1 MKLNKLLYTTAA
13 LALLSGAAYTQDFGD
28 FGDFGDFDDDSS
40 AGASSKIEVSG
51 NVSMEVRAY
60 VDTEDSD
67 KSADEKIE
75 VTGKPS
81 GKLELSY
88 SGNNSDMTLSLNM
101 DADMIKNNPEDIIDE
116 LVLRGRLG
124 DYVTVEAGKM
134 KIVWGKGDK
143 LHVLDNFNA
152 DNYSDFIIPDYLDR
166 RVSTPMIRGIISLP
180 VANLNLEG
188 VYTPLLPTDR
198 FATTGRWTPAQVT
211 ALQTSATG
219 SAEKY
224 VKQLVTDCETYRT
237 GLAAA
242 TSIAIS
248 SEAQAK
254 AATEA
259 AAAYG
264 KKVDEYNAGV
274 SKLNTGITQLT
285 SGIAQL
291 EAGIAQATAAGLT
304 DKAAELTAQKTA
316 YETQK
321 IALESQLATL
331 TSTDMIAAIA
341 HCKAE
346 QTAQTEAAAKYK
358 AAAEEASAQAEDYKE
373 KLTAADTAYTLA
385 LNNATSVAENIY
397 PDLWTLKYGQFGGRA
412 TWTLGQLDMGV
423 SYYNGWYKQPSV
435 NASKIDSFLTS
446 YLTNGTVSEEE
457 KFLAY
462 DKKQTFGLEAS
473 SIIWHFN
480 VRGEFAYNLTD
491 DTDGTDPWVH
501 NNSIGWLGGFDIDL
515 PFWNANLNVQEIGT
529 VVMKGDE
536 CDNNKAN
543 VKYASDVDYCVN
555 GYTNNKIAAN
565 FTASF
570 MNDKIAP
577 EVTVMYGI
585 ENKDLVVM
593 PKLSYKPDQNL
604 TLAVSG
610 MFINCGDENSEFKAW
625 ENNSFVSL
633 GASYKF

>member
-1 MKLNKLLYTTAA
+1 MKLNKLLLTAEV
-13 LALLSGAAYTQDFGD
+13 LALCAAPAMAQDFGD
-28 FGDFGDFDDDSS
+28 FGAFDDDSS

-51 NVSMEVRAY
+51 NVSMEARAY
-60 VDTEDSD
+60 VDAEDGD
-67 KSADEKIE
+67 KVADEKIE

-124 DYVTVEAGKM
+124 DSVTVEAGKM

-166 RVSTPMIRGIISLP
+166 RISTPMIRGIISLP
-180 VANLNLEG
+180 VANFNIEG

-198 FATTGRWTPAQVT
+198 FAVEGRWTPAQVT

-242 TSIAIS
+242 TTIATS
-248 SEAQAK
+248 SAAQAK
-254 AATEA
+254 AASDA
-259 AAAYG
+259 AASYG
-264 KKVDEYNAGV
+264 SKIQEYTNNIIQLGQAKNAG
-274 SKLNTGITQLT
+274 LIDDATYTTQVE
-285 SGIAQL
+285 QL
-291 EAGIAQATAAGLT
+291 KVLIV
-304 DKAAELTAQKTA
+304 
-316 YETQK
+316 
-321 IALESQLATL
+321 
-331 TSTDMIAAIA
+331 
-341 HCKAE
+341 HCTAE
-346 QTAQTEAAAKYK
+346 QTAQTQAAAKYQ
-358 AAAEEASAQAEDYKE
+358 AAAEEALTQAADYKA

-385 LNNATSVAENIY
+385 LNNATSVANNIY
-397 PDLWTLKYGQFGGRA
+397 PNLRTLKYGQFGGRA
-412 TWTLGQLDMGV
+412 TWTLGQVDMGI

-435 NASKIDSFLTS
+435 NASKIDSFITS
-446 YLTNGTVSEEE
+446 YLANGTVSEDQ

-462 DKKQTFGLEAS
+462 DKKQTFGVEAS

-529 VVMKGDE
+529 FVMKGDE

-543 VKYASDVDYCVN
+543 VNYGADVDYCAN

-570 MNDKIAP
+570 MNDKIVP
-577 EVTVMYGI
+577 EVTVMYGV

-604 TLAVSG
+604 TLTLSG
-610 MFINCGDENSEFKAW
+610 LFINCSDTNSEFKAW

>member
-1 MKLNKLLYTTAA
+1 MKLKRLLLTAGA
-13 LALLSGAAYTQDFGD
+13 LALCAAPAIAQDFGD
-28 FGDFGDFDDDSS
+28 FGDFEDSS
-40 AGASSKIEVSG
+40 SDGVASKIEVSG
-51 NVSMEVRAY
+51 NVSMEARAY
-60 VDTEDSD
+60 VDAEDSD
-67 KSADEKIE
+67 KNADEKIE
-75 VTGKPS
+75 VAGNPS

-101 DADMIKNNPEDIIDE
+101 DAEKIKNNPEDIIDE

-180 VANLNLEG
+180 VANFNIEG
-188 VYTPLLPTDR
+188 VYTPLLPVDR
-198 FATTGRWTPAQVT
+198 FAVEGRWTPAQVT

-242 TSIAIS
+242 TTIATS
-248 SEAQAK
+248 SAAQAK
-254 AATEA
+254 AASDA
-259 AAAYG
+259 AASYA
-264 KKVDEYNAGV
+264 
-274 SKLNTGITQLT
+274 SKILECNNNIQQL
-285 SGIAQL
+285 G
-291 EAGIAQATAAGLT
+291 QAKAAGLIDGT
-304 DKAAELTAQKTA
+304 TYTAQV
-316 YETQK
+316 E
-321 IALESQLATL
+321 QLKVL
-331 TSTDMIAAIA
+331 IV
-341 HCKAE
+341 HCTAE
-346 QTAQTEAAAKYK
+346 QTAQTQAAAKYQ
-358 AAAEEASAQAEDYKE
+358 AAAEEALAQAADYKA
-373 KLTAADTAYTLA
+373 KLTAADTVYTLA
-385 LNNATSVAENIY
+385 LNNATSVSQNIY
-397 PDLWTLKYGQFGGRA
+397 PNMNTLKYGQFGGRA
-412 TWTLGQLDMGV
+412 TWTLGQVDMGI

-435 NASKIDSFLTS
+435 NASKIDSFLSS
-446 YLTNGTVSEEE
+446 YLANGKVSEDQ

-491 DTDGTDPWVH
+491 DTKGTDPWVH

-529 VVMKGDE
+529 FVMKGDE
-536 CDNNKAN
+536 CDKNKAN
-543 VKYASDVDYCVN
+543 VKYGADVDYCAN

-577 EVTVMYGI
+577 EVTVMYGV

-604 TLAVSG
+604 TLTVSG
-610 MFINCGDENSEFKAW
+610 LFINCGDTNSEFKAW
-625 ENNSFVSL
+625 ENNSFVSV
-633 GASYKF
+633 GASYRF

>member
-1 MKLNKLLYTTAA
+1 MKLNKLLLTAEVIA
-13 LALLSGAAYTQDFGD
+13 LCAAPAMAQDFGD
-28 FGDFGDFDDDSS
+28 FGAFDDDSS

-51 NVSMEVRAY
+51 NVSMEARAY
-60 VDTEDSD
+60 VDTEDSG
-67 KSADEKIE
+67 KNADEKIE

-166 RVSTPMIRGIISLP
+166 RISTPMIRGIISLP
-180 VANLNLEG
+180 VANLNFEG

-198 FATTGRWTPAQVT
+198 FATTGRWTPAQVSALT
-211 ALQTSATG
+211 ASVTENAKT
-219 SAEKY
+219 
-224 VKQLVTDCETYRT
+224 QLAVT
-237 GLAAA
+237 
-242 TSIAIS
+242 
-248 SEAQAK
+248 
-254 AATEA
+254 
-259 AAAYG
+259 
-264 KKVDEYNAGV
+264 
-274 SKLNTGITQLT
+274 ITQLEN
-285 SGIAQL
+285 ARM
-291 EAGIAQATAAGLT
+291 QAETAASLKALGTTDAQNKLKAMVTAAYTAGKISYTAAEVVAYCTENDLDPTVPAYQQAAAGAILAQKYEAYLTQNLT
-304 DKAAELTAQKTA
+304 DANTA
-316 YETQK
+316 YN
-321 IALESQLATL
+321 
-331 TSTDMIAAIA
+331 
-341 HCKAE
+341 
-346 QTAQTEAAAKYK
+346 
-358 AAAEEASAQAEDYKE
+358 
-373 KLTAADTAYTLA
+373 LA
-385 LNNATSVAENIY
+385 LANVNSLSSNPGVIY
-397 PDLWTLKYGQFGGRA
+397 PNMNTLKYGQFGGRA
-412 TWTLGQLDMGV
+412 TWTLGQVDMGI

-435 NASKIDSFLTS
+435 NASKIDSFLTD
-446 YLTNGTVSEEE
+446 YLANGKVSEDQ

-491 DTDGTDPWVH
+491 DTKGTDPWVH

-529 VVMKGDE
+529 FVMKGDE
-536 CDNNKAN
+536 CDKSIA
-543 VKYASDVDYCVN
+543 DVDYCAN

-577 EVTVMYGI
+577 EVTVMYGV
-585 ENKDLVVM
+585 ENKDLVVL

-604 TLAVSG
+604 TLTVSG
-610 MFINCGDENSEFKAW
+610 LFINCGDTNSEFKPW

>member
-1 MKLNKLLYTTAA
+1 MKLKRLLLTAGA
-13 LALLSGAAYTQDFGD
+13 LALCAAPAIAQDFGD
-28 FGDFGDFDDDSS
+28 FGDFEDSS
-40 AGASSKIEVSG
+40 SDGVASKIEVSG
-51 NVSMEVRAY
+51 NVSMEARAY
-60 VDTEDSD
+60 VDTEDND
-67 KSADEKIE
+67 KAADEKIE

-180 VANLNLEG
+180 VANFNIEG
-188 VYTPLLPTDR
+188 VYTPLLPVDR
-198 FATTGRWTPAQVT
+198 FATSGKWTPAQVT
-211 ALQTSATG
+211 SLQASATG

-242 TSIAIS
+242 TTIATS
-248 SEAQAK
+248 SKAQAK
-254 AATEA
+254 AASDA
-259 AAAYG
+259 AASYAS
-264 KKVDEYNAGV
+264 KIQEYN
-274 SKLNTGITQLT
+274 NNIQQL
-285 SGIAQL
+285 G
-291 EAGIAQATAAGLT
+291 QAKTAGLIDDAT
-304 DKAAELTAQKTA
+304 YAAQVE
-316 YETQK
+316 
-321 IALESQLATL
+321 QLKVL
-331 TSTDMIAAIA
+331 IV
-341 HCKAE
+341 HCTAE
-346 QTAQTEAAAKYK
+346 QTAQTQAAAKYQ
-358 AAAEEASAQAEDYKE
+358 AAAEEALAQAADYKA
-373 KLTAADTAYTLA
+373 KLTVADTAYTLA
-385 LNNATSVAENIY
+385 LNNATSVANNIY
-397 PDLWTLKYGQFGGRA
+397 PNLQTLKYGQFGGRA
-412 TWTLGQLDMGV
+412 TWTLGQLDMGI

-435 NASKIDSFLTS
+435 NASKIDSFLAD
-446 YLTNGTVSEEE
+446 YLANGTVSEDQ

-491 DTDGTDPWVH
+491 DTEGTDPWVH

-529 VVMKGDE
+529 FVMKGDE

-543 VKYASDVDYCVN
+543 VNYGADVDYCAN

-577 EVTVMYGI
+577 EVTVMYGV

-604 TLAVSG
+604 TLTLSG
-610 MFINCGDENSEFKAW
+610 LFINCGNTNSEFKPW
-625 ENNSFVSL
+625 ENNSFVSI

>member
-1 MKLNKLLYTTAA
+1 MKLNKLLLTAEV
-13 LALLSGAAYTQDFGD
+13 LALCAAPAMAQDFGD
-28 FGDFGDFDDDSS
+28 FGAFNDDSS
-40 AGASSKIEVSG
+40 AGGSSKIEVSG
-51 NVSMEVRAY
+51 NVSMEARAY
-60 VDTEDSD
+60 VDTEDSG
-67 KSADEKIE
+67 KNADGKIE
-75 VTGKPS
+75 VAGNPS

-88 SGNNSDMTLSLNM
+88 SGNNSDTTLSLNM
-101 DADMIKNNPEDIIDE
+101 DAEKIKNNPEDIIDE

-166 RVSTPMIRGIISLP
+166 RISTPMIRGIISLP
-180 VANLNLEG
+180 VANLNFEG

-198 FATTGRWTPAQVT
+198 FATTGRWTPAQVSALT
-211 ALQTSATG
+211 ASVTENAKT
-219 SAEKY
+219 
-224 VKQLVTDCETYRT
+224 QLAVT
-237 GLAAA
+237 
-242 TSIAIS
+242 
-248 SEAQAK
+248 
-254 AATEA
+254 
-259 AAAYG
+259 
-264 KKVDEYNAGV
+264 
-274 SKLNTGITQLT
+274 ITQLEN
-285 SGIAQL
+285 ARM
-291 EAGIAQATAAGLT
+291 QAETAASLKALGTTDAQNKLKAMVTAAYTAGKISYTAAEVVAYCTENDLDPTVPAYQQAAAGAILAQKYEAYLTQNLT
-304 DKAAELTAQKTA
+304 DANTA
-316 YETQK
+316 YN
-321 IALESQLATL
+321 
-331 TSTDMIAAIA
+331 
-341 HCKAE
+341 
-346 QTAQTEAAAKYK
+346 
-358 AAAEEASAQAEDYKE
+358 
-373 KLTAADTAYTLA
+373 LA
-385 LNNATSVAENIY
+385 LANVNSLSSNPGVIY
-397 PDLWTLKYGQFGGRA
+397 PNMNTLKYGQFGGRA
-412 TWTLGQLDMGV
+412 TWTLGQVDMGI

-435 NASKIDSFLTS
+435 NASKIDSFITN
-446 YLTNGTVSEEE
+446 YLAKGTVSEDQ

-491 DTDGTDPWVH
+491 DTKGTDPWVH

-529 VVMKGDE
+529 FVMKGDE

-543 VKYASDVDYCVN
+543 VNYGADVDYCAN

-577 EVTVMYGI
+577 EVTVMYGV

-604 TLAVSG
+604 TLTLSG
-610 MFINCGDENSEFKAW
+610 LFINCGDTNSEFKPW

>member
-1 MKLNKLLYTTAA
+1 MKLNKLLLTAEV
-13 LALLSGAAYTQDFGD
+13 LALCAAPAMAQDFGD
-28 FGDFGDFDDDSS
+28 FGGFDDDLS
-40 AGASSKIEVSG
+40 AGANSKIEVSG
-51 NVSMEVRAY
+51 NVSMEARAY
-60 VDTEDSD
+60 VDTTDSD
-67 KSADEKIE
+67 KNADEKTE
-75 VTGKPS
+75 VAGKPS

-116 LVLRGRLG
+116 LVLRGRIG

-198 FATTGRWTPAQVT
+198 FAVEGRWTPAQVT
-211 ALQTSATG
+211 ALTASATG

-242 TSIAIS
+242 TTIATS

-254 AATEA
+254 AASDA
-259 AAAYG
+259 AASYAL
-264 KKVDEYNAGV
+264 KIQECN
-274 SKLNTGITQLT
+274 NNIIQL
-285 SGIAQL
+285 G
-291 EAGIAQATAAGLT
+291 QAKAAGLIDDT
-304 DKAAELTAQKTA
+304 TYQSK
-316 YETQK
+316 
-321 IALESQLATL
+321 LEQLKVL
-331 TSTDMIAAIA
+331 IV
-341 HCKAE
+341 HCTAE
-346 QTAQTEAAAKYK
+346 QTAQTEAAVKYS
-358 AAAEEASAQAEDYKE
+358 AAAKEASAQAESYKT
-373 KLTAADTAYTLA
+373 KLAAADTAYTLA
-385 LNNATSVAENIY
+385 LNNATSVAQNIY
-397 PDLWTLKYGQFGGRA
+397 PNMNTLKYGQFGGRA
-412 TWTLGQLDMGV
+412 TWTLGQVDMGI

-435 NASKIDSFLTS
+435 NASKIDSFLAS
-446 YLTNGTVSEEE
+446 YLTNGTVSEED

-515 PFWNANLNVQEIGT
+515 PFWNANLNVQEIGNF
-529 VVMKGDE
+529 VMKGDE
-536 CDNNKAN
+536 CDNNKTN
-543 VKYASDVDYCVN
+543 VNYGTDVDYCAN

-565 FTASF
+565 FTTSF

-604 TLAVSG
+604 TLTVSG
-610 MFINCGDENSEFKAW
+610 MFINCGDANSEFKAW
-625 ENNSFVSL
+625 KKNSFVSV

>member
-1 MKLNKLLYTTAA
+1 MKLNKLLLTAEV
-13 LALLSGAAYTQDFGD
+13 LALCAAPAIAQD

-40 AGASSKIEVSG
+40 TGTSSKIEVSG
-51 NVSMEVRAY
+51 NVSMEARAY

-67 KSADEKIE
+67 KAADEKIE

-152 DNYSDFIIPDYLDR
+152 DNFSDFIIPDYLDR

-198 FATTGRWTPAQVT
+198 FAVEGRWTPAQVSALT
-211 ALQTSATG
+211 ASVT
-219 SAEKY
+219 EKA
-224 VKQLVTDCETYRT
+224 KNQLAVT
-237 GLAAA
+237 
-242 TSIAIS
+242 
-248 SEAQAK
+248 
-254 AATEA
+254 
-259 AAAYG
+259 
-264 KKVDEYNAGV
+264 
-274 SKLNTGITQLT
+274 ITQLEN
-285 SGIAQL
+285 ARM
-291 EAGIAQATAAGLT
+291 QAETAASLKALGTT
-304 DKAAELTAQKTA
+304 DAQNKLKAMVT
-316 YETQK
+316 
-321 IALESQLATL
+321 
-331 TSTDMIAAIA
+331 
-341 HCKAE
+341 
-346 QTAQTEAAAKYK
+346 
-358 AAAEEASAQAEDYKE
+358 
-373 KLTAADTAYTLA
+373 TAYTEGKISYTAAEVAAFCTENALDPTIPAYQQAAAGAILAQKYEAYLTQNLTDANTAYNLA
-385 LNNATSVAENIY
+385 LANVNSLSSNPGVIY
-397 PDLWTLKYGQFGGRA
+397 PNMNTLKYGQFGGRA
-412 TWTLGQLDMGV
+412 TWTLGQVDMGI

-435 NASKIDSFLTS
+435 NASKIDSFLTD
-446 YLTNGTVSEEE
+446 YLANGKASEDQ

-491 DTDGTDPWVH
+491 DTKGTDPWVH

-529 VVMKGDE
+529 FVMKGDE
-536 CDNNKAN
+536 CDKSIA
-543 VKYASDVDYCVN
+543 DVDYCAN

-577 EVTVMYGI
+577 EVTVMYGV

-604 TLAVSG
+604 TLSVSG
-610 MFINCGDENSEFKAW
+610 MLINCGDTNSEFKAW
-625 ENNSFVSL
+625 ENNSFVSV

>member
-1 MKLNKLLYTTAA
+1 MKLNRLLLTAGA
-13 LALLSGAAYTQDFGD
+13 LALCAAPAIAQ
-28 FGDFGDFDDDSS
+28 DFGDFDDFEDSS
-40 AGASSKIEVSG
+40 SDGVASKIEVSG
-51 NVSMEVRAY
+51 NISIEARAY
-60 VDTEDSD
+60 VDAEDSD
-67 KSADEKIE
+67 KATDEKIE
-75 VTGKPS
+75 VAGNPS

-88 SGNNSDMTLSLNM
+88 SGNNSDMTFSLNM
-101 DADMIKNNPEDIIDE
+101 DAEKIKNNPEDIIDE

-180 VANLNLEG
+180 VANFNIEG
-188 VYTPLLPTDR
+188 VYTPLLPVDR
-198 FATTGRWTPAQVT
+198 FAVEGRWTPAQVT

-242 TSIAIS
+242 TTIATS
-248 SEAQAK
+248 SKAQAK
-254 AATEA
+254 AASDA
-259 AAAYG
+259 AASYAS
-264 KKVDEYNAGV
+264 KIQEYTNNIQQLGQAKNAGLIDDATYAAQV
-274 SKLNTGITQLT
+274 EQLKVL
-285 SGIAQL
+285 IV
-291 EAGIAQATAAGLT
+291 
-304 DKAAELTAQKTA
+304 
-316 YETQK
+316 
-321 IALESQLATL
+321 
-331 TSTDMIAAIA
+331 
-341 HCKAE
+341 HCTAE
-346 QTAQTEAAAKYK
+346 QTAQTQAAAKYQ
-358 AAAEEASAQAEDYKE
+358 AAAEEALAQAADYKA

-385 LNNATSVAENIY
+385 LNNATSVANNIY
-397 PDLWTLKYGQFGGRA
+397 PNLQTLKYGQFGGRA
-412 TWTLGQLDMGV
+412 TWTLGQVDMGI

-435 NASKIDSFLTS
+435 NASKIDSFLAS

-491 DTDGTDPWVH
+491 DTKGTDPWVH

-529 VVMKGDE
+529 FVMKGDE
-536 CDNNKAN
+536 CDKNKAN
-543 VKYASDVDYCVN
+543 VNYGADVDYCAN

-565 FTASF
+565 ITASF

-577 EVTVMYGI
+577 EVTVLYGV

-604 TLAVSG
+604 TLTVSG
-610 MFINCGDENSEFKAW
+610 LFINCGDTNSEFKAW

>member
-1 MKLNKLLYTTAA
+1 MKLNKLLLTAEV
-13 LALLSGAAYTQDFGD
+13 LALCAAPAIAQD

-40 AGASSKIEVSG
+40 TGTSSKIEVSG
-51 NVSMEVRAY
+51 NVSMEARAY

-67 KSADEKIE
+67 KAADEKIE

-152 DNYSDFIIPDYLDR
+152 DNFSDFIIPDYLDR

-198 FATTGRWTPAQVT
+198 FAVEGRWTPAQVSALT
-211 ALQTSATG
+211 ASVT
-219 SAEKY
+219 EKA
-224 VKQLVTDCETYRT
+224 KNQLAVT
-237 GLAAA
+237 
-242 TSIAIS
+242 
-248 SEAQAK
+248 
-254 AATEA
+254 
-259 AAAYG
+259 
-264 KKVDEYNAGV
+264 
-274 SKLNTGITQLT
+274 ITQLEN
-285 SGIAQL
+285 ARM
-291 EAGIAQATAAGLT
+291 QAETAASLKALGTT
-304 DKAAELTAQKTA
+304 DAQNKLKAMVT
-316 YETQK
+316 
-321 IALESQLATL
+321 
-331 TSTDMIAAIA
+331 
-341 HCKAE
+341 
-346 QTAQTEAAAKYK
+346 
-358 AAAEEASAQAEDYKE
+358 
-373 KLTAADTAYTLA
+373 TAYTEGKISYTAAEVAAFCTENALDPTIPAYQQAAAGAILAQKYEAYLTKNLTDANTAYNLA
-385 LNNATSVAENIY
+385 LANVNSLSSNPGVIY
-397 PDLWTLKYGQFGGRA
+397 PNMNTLKYGQFGGRA
-412 TWTLGQLDMGV
+412 TWTLGQVDMGI

-435 NASKIDSFLTS
+435 NASKIDSFLAD
-446 YLTNGTVSEEE
+446 YLANGKASEDQ

-491 DTDGTDPWVH
+491 DTDGTNPWVH

-529 VVMKGDE
+529 FVMKGDE
-536 CDNNKAN
+536 CDKNI
-543 VKYASDVDYCVN
+543 VDVDYCAN

-577 EVTVMYGI
+577 EVTVMYGV

-604 TLAVSG
+604 TLTLSG
-610 MFINCGDENSEFKAW
+610 LFINCGDTNSEFKPW
-625 ENNSFVSL
+625 ENNSFVSV

>member
-1 MKLNKLLYTTAA
+1 MKTLNKIILMTS
-13 LALLSGAAYTQDFGD
+13 ALLLSAGAWADDFGD
-28 FGDFGDFDDDSS
+28 FGDFGSFDDES
-40 AGASSKIEVSG
+40 ANGASSKIEVSG
-51 NVSMEVRAY
+51 KVSMDSRAY
-60 VDTEDSD
+60 VDKDDSD
-67 KSADEKIE
+67 KKADEKIE
-75 VTGKPS
+75 VAGNPS

-101 DADMIKNNPEDIIDE
+101 DADMIKSNPEDIIDE

-166 RVSTPMIRGIISLP
+166 RISTPMVRGIISLP

-198 FATTGRWTPAQVT
+198 FAVEGRWTPAQVT
-211 ALQTSATG
+211 ALKSSATG

-224 VKQLVTDCETYRT
+224 VKQLVTECETYRT

-242 TSIAIS
+242 TTIAVS

-254 AATEA
+254 AATETA
-259 AAAYG
+259 VAYSS
-264 KKVDEYNAGV
+264 KLQEYNNNI
-274 SKLNTGITQLT
+274 LQL
-285 SGIAQL
+285 G
-291 EAGIAQATAAGLT
+291 QAKAAGLIDDAT
-304 DKAAELTAQKTA
+304 YQSKLEQL
-316 YETQK
+316 K
-321 IALESQLATL
+321 IL
-331 TSTDMIAAIA
+331 II
-341 HCKAE
+341 HCTAE
-346 QTAQTEAAAKYK
+346 QTAQTEAAEKYSTAAKE
-358 AAAEEASAQAEDYKE
+358 AAAQAEDYKA
-373 KLTAADTAYTLA
+373 KLAAADTAYTLA
-385 LNNATSVAENIY
+385 LNNATSVSDNIY

-412 TWTLGQLDMGV
+412 TWTFGQVDMGI

-435 NASKIDSFLTS
+435 NASKIDNFLAS
-446 YLTNGTVSEEE
+446 YLTNGTVSEDD

-529 VVMKGDE
+529 FVMKGDE

-543 VKYASDVDYCVN
+543 VIYGTDVDYCVN

-593 PKLSYKPDQNL
+593 PKVSYKPDQNL

-610 MFINCGDENSEFKAW
+610 MFINCGDDNSEFKTW
-625 ENNSFVSL
+625 ENNSFVSFS
-633 GASYKF
+633 AQYQF

>member
-1 MKLNKLLYTTAA
+1 MKLNKLLLTAEV
-13 LALLSGAAYTQDFGD
+13 LALCAAPAMAQDFGD
-28 FGDFGDFDDDSS
+28 FGAFDDDSS

-51 NVSMEVRAY
+51 NVSMEARAY
-60 VDTEDSD
+60 VDTEDSG
-67 KSADEKIE
+67 KNADEKIE

-81 GKLELSY
+81 GTLELGY

-124 DYVTVEAGKM
+124 DYITVEAGKM

-180 VANLNLEG
+180 VANFNIEG
-188 VYTPLLPTDR
+188 VYTPLLPVDR
-198 FATTGRWTPAQVT
+198 FAVEGHWTPAQVT

-242 TSIAIS
+242 TTIATS
-248 SEAQAK
+248 SAAQAK
-254 AATEA
+254 AASDA
-259 AAAYG
+259 AASYAS
-264 KKVDEYNAGV
+264 KIQEYN
-274 SKLNTGITQLT
+274 NNIQQL
-285 SGIAQL
+285 G
-291 EAGIAQATAAGLT
+291 QAKNAGLIDDAT
-304 DKAAELTAQKTA
+304 YAAQVE
-316 YETQK
+316 
-321 IALESQLATL
+321 QLKVL
-331 TSTDMIAAIA
+331 IV
-341 HCKAE
+341 HCTAE
-346 QTAQTEAAAKYK
+346 QTAQTQAAAKYQ
-358 AAAEEASAQAEDYKE
+358 AAAEEALAQAADYKA

-385 LNNATSVAENIY
+385 LNNATSVANNIY
-397 PDLWTLKYGQFGGRA
+397 PNLRTLKYGQFGGRA
-412 TWTLGQLDMGV
+412 TWTLGQVDMGI

-435 NASKIDSFLTS
+435 NVSKIDSFITN
-446 YLTNGTVSEEE
+446 YLAKGTVSEDQ

-491 DTDGTDPWVH
+491 DTKGTDPWVH

-529 VVMKGDE
+529 FVMKGDE
-536 CDNNKAN
+536 CDKNKAN
-543 VKYASDVDYCVN
+543 VKYGADVDYCAN

-577 EVTVMYGI
+577 EVTVMYGV

-604 TLAVSG
+604 TLTVSG
-610 MFINCGDENSEFKAW
+610 LFINCGDTNSEFKAW
-625 ENNSFVSL
+625 EKNSFVSL
-633 GASYKF
+633 GA

>member
-1 MKLNKLLYTTAA
+1 MKTLNKIILMTS
-13 LALLSGAAYTQDFGD
+13 ALLLSAGAWADDFGD
-28 FGDFGDFDDDSS
+28 FGDFGSFDDES
-40 AGASSKIEVSG
+40 ANGASSKIEVSG
-51 NVSMEVRAY
+51 KVSMDSRAY
-60 VDTEDSD
+60 VDKDDSD
-67 KSADEKIE
+67 KKADEKIE
-75 VTGKPS
+75 VAGNPS

-101 DADMIKNNPEDIIDE
+101 DADMIKSNPEDIIDE

-166 RVSTPMIRGIISLP
+166 RISTPMVRGIISLP

-198 FATTGRWTPAQVT
+198 FAVEGRWTPAQVT
-211 ALQTSATG
+211 ALKSSATG

-242 TSIAIS
+242 TTIAVS

-254 AATEA
+254 AATET
-259 AAAYG
+259 AAAYSS
-264 KKVDEYNAGV
+264 KLQEYNNNI
-274 SKLNTGITQLT
+274 LQL
-285 SGIAQL
+285 G
-291 EAGIAQATAAGLT
+291 QAKAAGLIDDAT
-304 DKAAELTAQKTA
+304 YQSKLEQL
-316 YETQK
+316 K
-321 IALESQLATL
+321 IL
-331 TSTDMIAAIA
+331 II
-341 HCKAE
+341 HCTAE
-346 QTAQTEAAAKYK
+346 QTAQTEAAEKYSTAAKE
-358 AAAEEASAQAEDYKE
+358 AAAQAEDYKA
-373 KLTAADTAYTLA
+373 KLAAADTAYTLA
-385 LNNATSVAENIY
+385 LNNATSVSDNIY

-412 TWTLGQLDMGV
+412 TWTFGQVDMGI

-435 NASKIDSFLTS
+435 NASKIDNFLAI
-446 YLTNGTVSEEE
+446 YLTNGTVSEDD

-529 VVMKGDE
+529 FVMKGDE

-543 VKYASDVDYCVN
+543 VIYGTDVDYCVN

-593 PKLSYKPDQNL
+593 PKVSYKPDQNL

-610 MFINCGDENSEFKAW
+610 MFINCGDDNSEFKTW
-625 ENNSFVSL
+625 ENNSFVSFS
-633 GASYKF
+633 AQYQF

>member
-1 MKLNKLLYTTAA
+1 MKTLNKIILMTS
-13 LALLSGAAYTQDFGD
+13 ALLLSAGAWADDFGD
-28 FGDFGDFDDDSS
+28 FGDFGSFDDES
-40 AGASSKIEVSG
+40 ANGASSKIEVSG
-51 NVSMEVRAY
+51 KVSMDSRAY
-60 VDTEDSD
+60 VDKDDSD
-67 KSADEKIE
+67 KKADEKIE
-75 VTGKPS
+75 VAGNPS

-101 DADMIKNNPEDIIDE
+101 DADMIKSNPEDIIDE

-166 RVSTPMIRGIISLP
+166 RISTPMVRGIISLP

-198 FATTGRWTPAQVT
+198 FAVEGRWTPAQVT
-211 ALQTSATG
+211 ALKSSATG

-224 VKQLVTDCETYRT
+224 VKQLVTECETYRT

-242 TSIAIS
+242 TTIAVS

-254 AATEA
+254 AATETA
-259 AAAYG
+259 VAYSS
-264 KKVDEYNAGV
+264 KLQEYNNNI
-274 SKLNTGITQLT
+274 LQL
-285 SGIAQL
+285 G
-291 EAGIAQATAAGLT
+291 QAKAAGLIDDAT
-304 DKAAELTAQKTA
+304 YQSKLEQL
-316 YETQK
+316 K
-321 IALESQLATL
+321 IL
-331 TSTDMIAAIA
+331 II
-341 HCKAE
+341 HCTAE
-346 QTAQTEAAAKYK
+346 QTAQTEAAEKYSTAAKE
-358 AAAEEASAQAEDYKE
+358 AAAQAEDYKA
-373 KLTAADTAYTLA
+373 KLAAADTAYTLA
-385 LNNATSVAENIY
+385 LNNATSVSDNIY

-412 TWTLGQLDMGV
+412 TWTFGQVDMGI

-435 NASKIDSFLTS
+435 NASKIDNFLAS
-446 YLTNGTVSEEE
+446 YLTNGTVSEDD

-529 VVMKGDE
+529 FVMKGDE

-543 VKYASDVDYCVN
+543 VIYGTDVDYCVN

-593 PKLSYKPDQNL
+593 PKVSYKPDQNL

-610 MFINCGDENSEFKAW
+610 MFINCGDDNSEFKAW
-625 ENNSFVSL
+625 EDNSFVSL

>member
-1 MKLNKLLYTTAA
+1 MKTLNKIILMTS
-13 LALLSGAAYTQDFGD
+13 ALLLSAGAWADDFGD
-28 FGDFGDFDDDSS
+28 FGDFGSFDDES
-40 AGASSKIEVSG
+40 ANGASSKIEVSG
-51 NVSMEVRAY
+51 KVSMDSRAY
-60 VDTEDSD
+60 VDKDDSD
-67 KSADEKIE
+67 KKADEKIE
-75 VTGKPS
+75 VAGNPS

-101 DADMIKNNPEDIIDE
+101 DADMIKSNPEDIIDE

-166 RVSTPMIRGIISLP
+166 RISTPMVRGIISLP

-198 FATTGRWTPAQVT
+198 FAVEGRWTPAQVT
-211 ALQTSATG
+211 ALKSSATG

-242 TSIAIS
+242 TTIAVS

-254 AATEA
+254 AATET
-259 AAAYG
+259 AAAYSS
-264 KKVDEYNAGV
+264 KLQEYNNNI
-274 SKLNTGITQLT
+274 LQL
-285 SGIAQL
+285 G
-291 EAGIAQATAAGLT
+291 QAKAAGLIDDAT
-304 DKAAELTAQKTA
+304 YQSKLEQL
-316 YETQK
+316 K
-321 IALESQLATL
+321 IL
-331 TSTDMIAAIA
+331 II
-341 HCKAE
+341 HCTAE
-346 QTAQTEAAAKYK
+346 QTAQTEAAEKYSTAAKE
-358 AAAEEASAQAEDYKE
+358 AAAQAEDYKA
-373 KLTAADTAYTLA
+373 KLAAADTAYTLA
-385 LNNATSVAENIY
+385 LNNATSVSDNIY

-412 TWTLGQLDMGV
+412 TWTFGQVDMGI

-435 NASKIDSFLTS
+435 NASKIDNFLAS
-446 YLTNGTVSEEE
+446 YLTNGTVSEDD

-529 VVMKGDE
+529 FVMKGDE

-543 VKYASDVDYCVN
+543 VIYGTDVDYCVN

-570 MNDKIAP
+570 RNDKIAP

-593 PKLSYKPDQNL
+593 PKVSYKPDQNL
-604 TLAVSG
+604 TLTVSG
-610 MFINCGDENSEFKAW
+610 MFINCGDDNSEFKTW
-625 ENNSFVSL
+625 ENNSFVSFS
-633 GASYKF
+633 AQYQF